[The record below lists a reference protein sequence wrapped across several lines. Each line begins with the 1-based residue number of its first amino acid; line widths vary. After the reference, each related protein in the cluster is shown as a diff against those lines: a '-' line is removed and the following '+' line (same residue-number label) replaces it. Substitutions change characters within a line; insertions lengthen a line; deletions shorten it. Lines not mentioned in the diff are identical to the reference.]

1 MSEKIG
7 VDITANVSGFDKGAD
22 DVEKRVQT
30 MKGRLENDL
39 GGAAKTA
46 GESLDGAMKKGKDA
60 VDGLINGGLAEAPGH
75 VRDLSEAAGI
85 SVGRLALLAGVVGGV
100 AVGVSA
106 LAVAAYQGADESRA
120 FSNALIMSGN
130 AAGSS
135 TDALNG
141 LAVAISAATGATR
154 GQAAAVLTQLVATG
168 KVAESSL
175 DTAAEAALRL
185 ERSGAQAVEKTVAQF
200 AELGKSPVE
209 ASLKLNEQYN
219 YLTVEVYRQ
228 IKALQDEGR
237 EREAAA
243 LAMSTYANAADT
255 MATAVDKNLGI
266 LERSWRAVKE
276 TAKGAWD
283 AMLNIGREGTIDQQ
297 IAELQKQ
304 LAIARE
310 AEANGTSKYLGR
322 FGNKQEIEARLNY
335 LGGVKAAQE
344 EATAAVTADNEARKA
359 GIAFDQI
366 KEQYLTKEQKLT
378 RELNKIRN
386 EGKAAGASDAE
397 IRQLEEAAREKY
409 ATKTP
414 KPQAEKISDYD
425 RLVRSIKEKIAV
437 GELEA
442 TQEEKLTESQ
452 RLQAKVMS
460 DLANGS
466 LKMTANQRTHIELL
480 LNEAIAIERK
490 NRADEA
496 SKKADLILD
505 DYRRINAQTV
515 ERIEREAELA
525 TMTGEQRVIAEALY
539 KAEDEG
545 AKIRERI
552 LRDLPEGIAQTKALA
567 AAEAELAKQKARVTA
582 AAKENYEQQRTFEYG
597 WDKAFRAY
605 EDGATNAAKTAETAF
620 SGMTGAMED
629 AIKTFVKTGKVDF
642 KSFGDAV
649 INTLID
655 IQMQSLRTNVLAP
668 MMQSGGNWLSSF
680 FGSLSSSSVPSN
692 ADTTIPMQAGGGYH
706 EGGIAGLEPTF
717 TRTVPASAFRNAP
730 RYHGGG
736 ISGDEEPAILK
747 KGEGVFTE
755 AQMKKMAPANSAP
768 VINIINNASGTETTR
783 RSRLGSNGES
793 ITDIVINA
801 VKSDLLGDIASGG
814 EFATG
819 LESKYALNRSAG
831 AWR

>member
-1 MSEKIG
+1 MTERIG

-22 DVEKRVQT
+22 IVEKRVET
-30 MKGRLENDL
+30 MKRRLENDL

-46 GESLDGAMKKGKDA
+46 GDAMDGAMKKGKDA

-75 VRDLSEAAGI
+75 VRDLSEAAGL

-106 LAVAAYQGADESRA
+106 LAVAAYQGAEESRA
-120 FSNALIMSGN
+120 FANALIMSGN

-141 LAVAISAATGATR
+141 LAIAISATTGATR

-175 DTAAEAALRL
+175 DTAAAAALRL
-185 ERSGAQAVEKTVAQF
+185 ERTGVQAVEKTVAQF

-219 YLTVEVYRQ
+219 FLTAEVYRQ

-310 AEANGTSKYLGR
+310 AEANGTSRYLGR
-322 FGNKQEIEARLNY
+322 FGDTQELEARLNY

-344 EATAAVTADNEARKA
+344 EATSAVRADNEARKA
-359 GIAFDQI
+359 GIAFDQL

-378 RELNKIRN
+378 RELIRIRN
-386 EGKAAGASDAE
+386 EGKAAGASESE
-397 IRQLEEAAREKY
+397 IRQIEDAAREKY
-409 ATKTP
+409 KERAP
-414 KPQAEKISDYD
+414 RAEKISDYD

-437 GELEA
+437 GELDA
-442 TQEEKLTESQ
+442 AQEEKLTESQ
-452 RLQAKVMS
+452 RMQARVMS

-466 LKMTANQRTHIELL
+466 IKLTATQRAHIELL

-490 NRADEA
+490 NQAEA
-496 SKKADLILD
+496 AGKKADLIID
-505 DYRRINAQTV
+505 DYRRINGQMV
-515 ERIEREAELA
+515 ERIAREAELA
-525 TMTGEQRVIAEALY
+525 TMTGDRRAVAEALY
-539 KAEDEG
+539 KVEDEG

-552 LRDLPEGIAQTKALA
+552 LRDLPEGIAQTRALA
-567 AAEAELAKQKARVTA
+567 EAEAELAIQKARVTSA
-582 AAKENYEQQRTFEYG
+582 AQENYEQQRTFEFG

-605 EDGATNAAKTAETAF
+605 EESATNAAKTAETAF
-620 SGMTGAMED
+620 SGTTQAMEG
-629 AIKTFVKTGKVDF
+629 AIKSFMRNGKGDF

-649 INTLID
+649 INTLIE
-655 IQMQSLRTNVLAP
+655 IQMQSIKTNVLAP
-668 MMQSGGNWLSSF
+668 LMSSAGNWLTSF
-680 FGSLSSSSVPSN
+680 FTPSN
-692 ADTTIPMQAGGGYH
+692 ADTVIPLQPGGGYH
-706 EGGIAGLEPTF
+706 SGGIAGLEPTF
-717 TRTVPASAFRNAP
+717 TRMVPAAAYRNAP
-730 RYHGGG
+730 RYHTGG

-755 AQMKKMAPANSAP
+755 AQMRKLAPSNGGT
-768 VINIINNASGTETTR
+768 VVNVINNAKNTETTQR
-783 RSRLGSNGES
+783 RRQGSNGES
-793 ITDIVINA
+793 IIDIVIDA
-801 VKSDLLGDIASGG
+801 VKNDLIGDIASGG
-814 EFATG
+814 AFASG
-819 LESKYALNRSAG
+819 LEGKYALNRSAG